1 MTKIETHLYRAAALF
16 VDPKDSRPALRYIRI
31 ENHPRQGVI
40 LVATNGHTLIAA
52 HDPLAAPVARPLLIP
67 ANLKPAANAY
77 GIELH
82 PDGSTNVG
90 GGPTFAPVTETG
102 FPERWRDVVRAPAS
116 RELLPHAVGIDPK
129 YLELIG
135 KAARVLG
142 AKGIACCTPPTAR
155 HPITYKL
162 TEYATAAV
170 MPYELDCTP
179 AAIGAVWDATP

>member
-1 MTKIETHLYRAAALF
+1 MIATHLYRAAALF
-16 VDPKDSRPALRYIRI
+16 TDQKGRRPALYHIRV
-31 ENHPRQGVI
+31 ENHPKQGVV
-40 LVATNGHTLIAA
+40 LVATNGHALIAA

-67 ANLKPAANAY
+67 ADLKPAANAH

-82 PDGSTNVG
+82 PDGRTNVV

-102 FPERWRDVVRAPAS
+102 FPERWRVAVRAPAS
-116 RELLPHAVGIDPK
+116 HGPLPHAVGIDPK

-142 AKGIACCTPPTAR
+142 AKGIACCTPPTERDA
-155 HPITYKL
+155 ITFKL

-170 MPYELDCTP
+170 MPYALDSTP
-179 AAIGAVWDATP
+179 AASAAVWEDA

>member
-16 VDPKDSRPALRYIRI
+16 VNPKDTRPALRYIRI
-31 ENHPRQGVI
+31 ETHPRQGVI

-67 ANLKPAANAY
+67 ANLKPAASAY
-77 GIELH
+77 GIEIH
-82 PDGSTNVG
+82 SDGSTNVV
-90 GGPTFAPVTETG
+90 GGPTFAPVDEPG
-102 FPERWRDVVRAPAS
+102 FPEHWRNAVRAPAS

-129 YLELIG
+129 YLEQIG
-135 KAARVLG
+135 KAARILG
-142 AKGIACCTPPTAR
+142 AKGIACCTPPTDR

-170 MPYELDCTP
+170 MPYALD
-179 AAIGAVWDATP
+179 AALVASGAVWEATP